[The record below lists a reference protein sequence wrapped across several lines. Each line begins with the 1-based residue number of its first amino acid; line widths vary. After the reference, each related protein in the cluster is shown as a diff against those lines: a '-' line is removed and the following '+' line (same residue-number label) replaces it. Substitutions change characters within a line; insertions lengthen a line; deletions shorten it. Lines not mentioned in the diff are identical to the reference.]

1 MHCRTAQTA
10 IVAARAGELGARE
23 QRALD
28 RHLVRCA
35 SCRTERVAIEGV
47 LAAVDRLDA
56 AAVVPAR
63 LEQEVLR
70 RVRALAQ
77 ETSAESLGHRL
88 SGWFLRVAPGVA
100 ATAVVVI
107 ALIGVRVGTRQTS
120 LPVSVAHPVASRLAK
135 RQVPDEPPPAL
146 ASRPDLF
153 VDLPIL
159 RDLDK
164 LRHYDSIATMEDDDP
179 AGPADDPSPSNG

>member
-1 MHCRTAQTA
+1 MTCRTAQMA
-10 IVAARAGELGARE
+10 IGAARDGEVGTRQ

-28 RHLVRCA
+28 RHLAGCE
-35 SCRTERVAIEGV
+35 SCRSARRAIEGV
-47 LAAVDRLDA
+47 LAAVDGLDSPI
-56 AAVVPAR
+56 VVPVR
-63 LEQEVLR
+63 VEHEVLR

-77 ETSAESLGHRL
+77 EESGDRFGHRVA
-88 SGWFLRVAPGVA
+88 GWFLGLAPGLA

-107 ALIGVRVGTRQTS
+107 AVVGIRVGTQQES
-120 LPVSVAHPVASRLAK
+120 LPARITHTTVDRLAK
-135 RQVPDEPPPAL
+135 RKVPDEPPPEL

-159 RDLDK
+159 RDLEK

-179 AGPADDPSPSNG
+179 ARPADDPSPSNG